1 MLRPAWHRRVAVDQS
16 AFFEIVPEGS
26 ANGSLEGIDVF
37 HHFMRTRSTWDDR
50 YNGWMREWKL
60 KRGGG

>member
-1 MLRPAWHRRVAVDQS
+1 VAVDQS